1 MPGQEQTGTAD
12 DQRARIRDRVIGGL
26 VITLLAVAFLPMAF
40 DGDGVHPQL
49 RGEPDLEDASGLTD
63 VPTVAPDP
71 DDWNEEDWNFPAVA
85 EELSQGAEVDGTPA
99 GQVRLVP
106 DDDQSAEVPPQA
118 PDAAEAVE
126 EVAAAEPAPESA
138 APGPEVVP
146 EPTPAAP
153 AQLGSW
159 AVQVGAFRSAERAR
173 ELRDRLSRAGLNV
186 MLSER
191 TNNSGVVITRVATGP
206 HVSRAEANLAAAEL
220 RQRHGLEPLVVRT
233 EL

>member
-1 MPGQEQTGTAD
+1 M
-12 DQRARIRDRVIGGL
+12 

-49 RGEPDLEDASGLTD
+49 RGEPDLEDAAGLTD

-71 DDWNEEDWNFPAVA
+71 DDWKEEDWTFPAVA
-85 EELSQGAEVDGTPA
+85 EELAQGAEVDGTPA

-106 DDDQSAEVPPQA
+106 EDDQPDELP
-118 PDAAEAVE
+118 PDASEAPEVVD
-126 EVAAAEPAPESA
+126 EVAALEPAPESTD
-138 APGPEVVP
+138 PTPEVVP
-146 EPTPAAP
+146 DPAPVAP